1 MTLERRWAIAA
12 AATILLWCGLELALR
27 RQTSITDDWMGWRQA
42 DTQAIARN
50 LAFEEFNPLK
60 PRIDWRGDG
69 PGYVETE
76 FQLYPTLIAL
86 AMKATGESLW
96 PGQLI
101 SLVAEALAVAILFA
115 GLARRFGSPPAYAAL
130 LATLSGQGV
139 VVSGTSIQPDP
150 LAFLAFAIGFF
161 AFVAWLES
169 PTRGRLI
176 TWVAATA
183 IAGLIKPT
191 TLELG
196 IVQGVLVLLAHRPA
210 LRRPSLWIGWAV
222 VLMVVTAFLVYAR
235 SLYIEYGNTFGVL
248 SGGDSKL
255 PTIAA
260 LVQPRT
266 WIDLARFMVI
276 WGVGVPGVLAAL
288 YLALRRRIG
297 AEEVALAS
305 GAFVLSLL
313 ALRYASGQYGTHYH
327 LPHIVLGAWLVAR
340 AVSEIRRPDL
350 ARAAVVATAVMSV
363 FLYARAVRYVHRL
376 PPEPETVVGRLL
388 GAAATPGTLVAVR
401 ARAPRFDTDWN
412 TANNFEDPRVFYLSR
427 TKGWLI
433 ANDEA
438 GSERLAALAGRGAR
452 FYAHVNQIAHDPAL
466 AAWLAANAERIAS
479 VPEGDVY
486 RLKPVPAIKK

>member
-1 MTLERRWAIAA
+1 
-12 AATILLWCGLELALR
+12 
-27 RQTSITDDWMGWRQA
+27 MGWRQA

-101 SLVAEALAVAILFA
+101 SLVASALAVAILFA
-115 GLARRFGSPPAYAAL
+115 GLARRFGGPAAYAAL
-130 LATLSGQGV
+130 LATLSCQGV

-150 LAFLAFAIGFF
+150 LSFLGFTIGFLAFLA
-161 AFVAWLES
+161 WLET
-169 PTRGRLI
+169 PTTERLI

-196 IVQGVLVLLAHRPA
+196 VAQAALVLLAHRPA
-210 LRRPSLWIGWAV
+210 LRRASLWIGWAV
-222 VLMVVTAFLVYAR
+222 ILTVVAVFLAYAR
-235 SLYIEYGNTFGVL
+235 SLFVEYGNTFGIL

-255 PTIAA
+255 PTIGA
-260 LVQPRT
+260 LVQPGT
-266 WIDLARFMVI
+266 WINLARFMVI
-276 WGVGVPGVLAAL
+276 WGVGVLAVFAAL
-288 YLALRRRIG
+288 FLAVRRRIG
-297 AEEVALAS
+297 VEEVALAA
-305 GAFVLSLL
+305 GALVLSVL

-376 PPEPETVVGRLL
+376 PPAPETVVGRLL

-412 TANNFEDPRVFYLSR
+412 TLNNFEDPRVFYLSR

-433 ANDEA
+433 ANDEV
-438 GSERLAALAGRGAR
+438 GSERLAELAGRGAR
-452 FYAHVNQIAHDPAL
+452 FYAHVNQIAYDPAF
-466 AAWLAANAERIAS
+466 AAWLAGNAERIAS

-486 RLKPVPAIKK
+486 HLKPVPATGK